1 METVLDAKKASA
13 AGVHVRRDGD
23 LARIELDVPGAKMN
37 VLAAALLS
45 ELEATLEALAADAGV
60 RAVVL
65 TSGKPDGFV
74 AGADISAIETLPDRD
89 AARAAAVFGQRVFD
103 RIENL
108 GKPVVAAVHGVCL
121 GGGCEMVLACHARI
135 LSDDPSTRIG
145 LPEVKLGLVPGFGGT
160 QRLPRVVGLQA
171 ALDLIL
177 TGRTLDARRALRTG
191 LADEVVYPALLVDAA
206 SAWARRLVSQ
216 GRWSVARPSRRSLWT
231 VPGFLDRTTAGHAIV
246 FAAAAKKVRRETHGH
261 YPAPLAAIA
270 AVRAG
275 VTSGG
280 KAYAREAEVLAD
292 CAMTDVSRNLVRLFR
307 LGEANKKLGHDLPQ
321 PEGRVRQIAV
331 VGAGVM
337 GGGIAHQASRNDV
350 RVRMK
355 DLGTEP
361 LLAAFRTA
369 RDLFRGEMR
378 RGRLDQRGLENKMA
392 QISASLDY
400 TGFGLAEVV
409 IEAVVENLDVKR
421 TVLRELE
428 AAVGDGCVLATNTS
442 SLSIAAMAEAL
453 RRPGRL
459 VGMHFFNP
467 VHRMPLVEIVRG
479 PASEPQAVAVVLG
492 LARQMGK
499 TPVLVGDG
507 PGFLVNR
514 VLAPYLNEAGWLF
527 EAGCDPVAVDAAF
540 KRFGMP
546 MGPFELL
553 DEIGTD
559 VAHKV
564 GDVLHAGL
572 GARMEPSPLAASL
585 HAAGRLGRK
594 TRRGMYVHAK
604 SSKRRPEP
612 DRAFWNTLRPDAKRA
627 AVSDGE
633 LCDRVFGLMINEAV
647 RCLDEGIVG
656 SAAELDL
663 ALVYGIGFPPFRGGL
678 LQYADARGLDALVT
692 RMRALESQVGARFA
706 PADRLI
712 RMTASGERFFL
723 DPRTAARG

>member
-1 METVLDAKKASA
+1 METMLDAEKANS
-13 AGVHVRRDGD
+13 AGVRVRRDGD
-23 LARIELDVPGAKMN
+23 LAHIELDVPGAKMN
-37 VLAAALLS
+37 VLAESLLS
-45 ELEATLEALAADAGV
+45 ELEAVLDALAADAGV

-65 TSGKPDGFV
+65 ASGKPDGFV
-74 AGADISAIETLPDRD
+74 AGADIGAIETLADRD
-89 AARAAAVFGQRVFD
+89 AARGAAAFGQRVFA
-103 RIENL
+103 RIEQL

-121 GGGCEMVLACHARI
+121 GGGCEMVLACHGRI

-145 LPEVKLGLVPGFGGT
+145 LPEVKLGIVPGFGGT

-177 TGRTLDARRALRTG
+177 TGRSLDARRALRMG
-191 LADEVVYPALLVDAA
+191 LADEVVYPALLVESA
-206 SAWARRLVSQ
+206 SAWARRLVAL
-216 GRWSVARPSRRSLWT
+216 GRWSAARPSRHPRWT
-231 VPGFLDRTTAGHAIV
+231 LPGFLDRTAAGHAIV

-270 AVRAG
+270 SVRAG
-275 VTSGG
+275 IASGG
-280 KAYAREAEVLAD
+280 NAFGREADHLAD
-292 CAMTDVSRNLVRLFR
+292 CAMTDVSRNLIRLFR
-307 LGEANKKLGHDLPQ
+307 LGEANKKVGHDLPR

-337 GGGIAHQASRNDV
+337 GGGIAHQASRSDV

-369 RDLFRGEMR
+369 RDLFRGEVR
-378 RGRLDQRGLENKMA
+378 RGRLDRRGLENKMA

-400 TGFGLAEVV
+400 SGFGLAEVV

-421 TVLRELE
+421 TVLREIE
-428 AAVGDGCVLATNTS
+428 SNVGDDCILATNTS
-442 SLSIAAMAEAL
+442 SLSIAALAEAL
-453 RRPGRL
+453 KRPGML

-479 PASEPQAVAVVLG
+479 PGTEPRAVGTVLG
-492 LARQMGK
+492 LARHMGK

-527 EAGCDPVAVDAAF
+527 AEGCDPVAVDAAF
-540 KRFGMP
+540 KQFGMP

-553 DEIGTD
+553 DEVGTD
-559 VAHKV
+559 VAPKV

-572 GARMEPSPLAASL
+572 GARMLPSPLAASL

-594 TRRGMYVHAK
+594 TQRGMYVHAR
-604 SSKRRPEP
+604 SNQRRPEP
-612 DRAFWNTLRPDAKRA
+612 DRPFWNSLRPDAKR
-627 AVSDGE
+627 GE
-633 LCDRVFGLMINEAV
+633 ISPVDLYDRVFGLMINEAA

-678 LQYADARGLDALVT
+678 LQYADARGLEALVT
-692 RMRALESQVGARFA
+692 RMHALEAQLGARFA
-706 PADRLI
+706 PADRLN
-712 RMTASGERFFL
+712 RMIASGERFFL

>member
-1 METVLDAKKASA
+1 METVLDAEKASA
-13 AGVHVRRDGD
+13 AGVRLRREGD
-23 LARIELDVPGAKMN
+23 LAWIELDVPGVKMN
-37 VLAAALLS
+37 VLGAPLLTELEGVLAAL
-45 ELEATLEALAADAGV
+45 ATDTQV

-65 TSGKPDGFV
+65 SSGKPDGFV
-74 AGADISAIETLPDRD
+74 AGADIAAIETLPSRA
-89 AARAAAVFGQRVFD
+89 AARAAAVFGQGVFAS
-103 RIENL
+103 IERL

-135 LSDDPSTRIG
+135 LSDDPATRIG
-145 LPEVKLGLVPGFGGT
+145 LPEVKLGIVPGFGGT

-177 TGRTLDARRALRTG
+177 TGRTLDARRALRSG
-191 LADEVVYPALLVDAA
+191 LADEVVYPALLREAA
-206 SAWARRLVSQ
+206 AAWARRLADRGQ
-216 GRWSVARPSRRSLWT
+216 WSAARPVRRPGWT
-231 VPGFLDRTTAGHAIV
+231 LPGFLDRTVIGHGLV
-246 FAAAAKKVRRETHGH
+246 FATATKKVRRETRGH

-275 VTSGG
+275 MASRGR
-280 KAYAREAEVLAD
+280 AFEREADLLAD
-292 CAMTDVSRNLVRLFR
+292 CAMTDVSRSLVHLFR
-307 LGEANKKLGHDLPQ
+307 LGEANKKVGNDLP
-321 PEGRVRQIAV
+321 PLEGRVRQIAV

-337 GGGIAHQASRNDV
+337 GGGIAHQASRSDI

-369 RDLFRGEMR
+369 RDLFRGEVR
-378 RGRLDQRGLENKMA
+378 RGRLDARGLENKMA
-392 QISASLDY
+392 QISAGLDY
-400 TGFGLAEVV
+400 SGFGLAEVV

-421 TVLRELE
+421 TVLREVE
-428 AAVGDGCVLATNTS
+428 SQVRETCVLATNTS

-453 RRPGRL
+453 RRPDRL

-467 VHRMPLVEIVRG
+467 VHRMPLVEIIRT
-479 PASEPQAVAVVLG
+479 PASDPQAVAVVLG

-527 EAGCDPVAVDAAF
+527 DAGFDPVAVDDAF
-540 KRFGMP
+540 KRYGMP

-553 DEIGTD
+553 DEVGTD

-572 GARMEPSPLAASL
+572 GERMQPSPLAAAL

-594 TRRGMYVHAK
+594 TRRGMYVH
-604 SSKRRPEP
+604 SGSGKRRPKP
-612 DRAFWNTLRPDAKRA
+612 DAAFWRTLRPHADRVKFA
-627 AVSDGE
+627 DGE
-633 LCDRVFGLMINEAV
+633 LYDRVFGLMINEAA

-678 LQYADARGLDALVT
+678 LQYADARGLEALVT
-692 RMRALESQVGARFA
+692 RMRGFESQLGPRFA
-706 PADRLI
+706 PADRLN
-712 RMTASGERFFL
+712 RMIASGERFFL
-723 DPRTAARG
+723 DSRTAARG